1 MDALTQLQ
9 EHVNAMCALFFT
21 HVGVVQRD
29 APAAAAD
36 GATAQAAAAQTQPKQ
51 EAQPAG
57 GAPPPKTEA
66 QFRTEIEEMA
76 AVVSQA
82 SGTVDALI
90 EALPEM
96 PPDSELD
103 EQLRQ
108 AHAESEALEAE
119 LVKALGDAEDKLQR
133 AREVYRRG
141 TAHVEKKPRAL
152 GEE

>member
-1 MDALTQLQ
+1 MVTRR
-9 EHVNAMCALFFT
+9 LFFR
-21 HVGVVQRD
+21 HCSYAWR
-29 APAAAAD
+29 P
-36 GATAQAAAAQTQPKQ
+36 QTGKQKAGLHLQ

-96 PPDSELD
+96 PPESELD

-133 AREVYRRG
+133 AREVYQRG
-141 TAHVEKKPRAL
+141 TAHVEKKPRAPD
-152 GEE
+152 EE

>member
-1 MDALTQLQ
+1 MLESRRVEQVFGPASNRSPKPGAEWNAEAHLWPVEQLCGHVASEDLTEDPL
-9 EHVNAMCALFFT
+9 LL
-21 HVGVVQRD
+21 
-29 APAAAAD
+29 AAAYLH
-36 GATAQAAAAQTQPKQ
+36 AQRK
-51 EAQPAG
+51 
-57 GAPPPKTEA
+57 
-66 QFRTEIEEMA
+66 
-76 AVVSQA
+76 
-82 SGTVDALI
+82 
-90 EALPEM
+90 PE
-96 PPDSELD
+96 SELD